1 MKSLGMHSLQPS
13 IIMPHLSN
21 AYRECT
27 LVQFDEQ
34 VVIHKHVPKSAFKST
49 TMLDYAAML
58 VKTVNIFSN
67 MRITLHELAE
77 EYIHIVKHQQYIKL
91 DDEDLNEIV
100 VKMLMT
106 VYGRI
111 HSIKNLD

>member
-1 MKSLGMHSLQPS
+1 MHSLQQS
-13 IIMPHLSN
+13 IIIPRIIN
-21 AYRECT
+21 AYREFT

-67 MRITLHELAE
+67 MLITLHELAE

-91 DDEDLNEIV
+91 DDEDFNKKYC
-100 VKMLMT
+100 KMMIT

-111 HSIKNLD
+111 HSRKGLD